1 MKLSLRIATAPVA
14 ISLALTLTACGGS
27 PRAKPVASFHDPLPP
42 APAQF
47 GTPVTRPAPHK
58 NEDARGLAA
67 RALGKLDEANAR
79 LSMDYTFYDDV
90 QRKFGAQ

>member
-1 MKLSLRIATAPVA
+1 M
-14 ISLALTLTACGGS
+14 
-27 PRAKPVASFHDPLPP
+27 
-42 APAQF
+42 
-47 GTPVTRPAPHK
+47 TRPAPHK